1 MNRLAEIVAQRRRD
15 IASEKRRPA
24 PAEAGLPAAPQRPHD
39 LSATL
44 RARQPCVIAEIKRRS
59 PSAGDLALN
68 CDVAQLALSYE
79 RGGAAAISVLTEP
92 HYFGGG
98 WSDLAIVRT
107 ATSLPILCKDFIVD
121 RYQIER
127 AAAAGADA
135 VLLIVAVLT
144 AAELRDFVAAC
155 AALDMSALVEVHDE
169 FELAIALG
177 AGAAIIGVNN
187 RDLQTFSVDRSTAER
202 LCRLIPPSVTVVA
215 ESGYGDR
222 KALARAYAAGAHAV
236 LMGECLLRA
245 ADPALLLQ
253 SLQAAAL

>member
-15 IASEKRRPA
+15 IAGEKRRPA
-24 PAEAGLPAAPQRPHD
+24 PTEASLPAAPHRLRD

-59 PSAGDLALN
+59 PSAGDLAVD
-68 CDVAQLALSYE
+68 CDVVQLARSYDE
-79 RGGAAAISVLTEP
+79 GGAAAISVLTEP
-92 HYFGGG
+92 HYFGGS
-98 WSDLAIVRT
+98 WNDLGVVRA

-144 AAELRDFVAAC
+144 ATELRDFLAAC
-155 AALDMSALVEVHDE
+155 AALGMSALVEVHDE
-169 FELAIALG
+169 SELAVALH
-177 AGAAIIGVNN
+177 AGAAFIGVNN
-187 RDLQTFSVDRSTAER
+187 RDLQTFTVDLSTAER

-222 KALARAYAAGAHAV
+222 KALTRAYAAGAHAV

-245 ADPALLLQ
+245 ADPALLLR
-253 SLQAAAL
+253 SLQVAAL